1 MGTQPASWWNGQSET
16 TRRLGS
22 GLAVCGTVVGA
33 LYLIV
38 QTAPA
43 DRAMRFVD
51 DSGVIAISSAK
62 PLERVEHVAM
72 GGPQVAVDASPAR
85 QTVSVPIPSPSP
97 PASTEKAGVTA
108 KRVASHPVIAKT
120 KVASSG
126 GVERF
131 DRCLPQCETR
141 DPLIAADPEYAQV
154 EQPLVNDEPP
164 PVVEERVGFRP
175 LAGARH
181 LLSQAVDAPGAVLRR
196 GRRAID
202 DVASIGW

>member
-1 MGTQPASWWNGQSET
+1 MGTQPASWWNGQSEM

-62 PLERVEHVAM
+62 PLEHVAM
-72 GGPQVAVDASPAR
+72 SGPQVVVDASPAR
-85 QTVSVPIPSPSP
+85 QTMSVPIPSPSP
-97 PASTEKAGVTA
+97 LASTEKAAVTP
-108 KRVASHPVIAKT
+108 KRVASHAGIAKT

-141 DPLIAADPEYAQV
+141 DPLIAGEPEYAQA
-154 EQPLVNDEPP
+154 EQPLVNDERP

-175 LAGARH
+175 LAGARY
-181 LLSQAVDAPGAVLRR
+181 LLSQAADAPGAVLRQ